1 MDITFLHGLKIECII
16 GIWDWERSSKQT
28 VIIDLDMGCDVSA
41 AAKNDD
47 IKDAV
52 DYKTVAKRLAEFVGN
67 SDFQLVETLAENI
80 AALLRKEF
88 GLAWVRVRV
97 NKKGAVRG
105 AKDVGVEIIRGL
117 KTKDENTGLRTKD

>member
-41 AAKNDD
+41 AAGSDD

-52 DYKTVAKRLAEFVGN
+52 DYKAVSKRLTEFVGN

-80 AALLRKEF
+80 ASLLREEF
-88 GLAWVRVRV
+88 KLAWVRVRV

-105 AKDVGVEIIRGL
+105 AKDVGVEIERGSR
-117 KTKDENTGLRTKD
+117 G

>member
-41 AAKNDD
+41 AAGSDN
-47 IKDAV
+47 IKDAI
-52 DYKTVAKRLAEFVGN
+52 DYKAVSKRLMEFVGN
-67 SDFQLVETLAENI
+67 SEFHLVETLAEKM
-80 AALLRKEF
+80 ASLLLGEF
-88 GLAWVRVRV
+88 GLTWVRVRI

-105 AKDVGVEIIRGL
+105 ARDVGVEIERGHR
-117 KTKDENTGLRTKD
+117 GQA